1 MSKISHLDIQST
13 ITDNLIFLSVYNS
26 KNVKVPSYKLINFLN
41 KGLEISKSRPFISSE
56 DNFIDNKILLSS
68 KTNRLYITTLSPSD
82 IGYSVDSNKE
92 FETKLENFNSI
103 LKGDYLTNRNTILN
117 YINSES
123 ELTAKVDDCLLED
136 TITTKSALK
145 NVYNKT
151 LSGNSDSVA
160 AFIKEEEGNNY
171 VLGNINLNA
180 NIHKKY
186 FIAKHK
192 ATITSAIENM
202 GIISS
207 LINEE
212 MIEIQKKITQKVYS
226 KNKQFY
232 PWKLTEDARSNPADH
247 LKFITKQLNAKL
259 KAEGLELKFNEGDI
273 DKSVDTLDDK
283 IVDESLSINL
293 AKVVA
298 DIRYKMASS
307 SFLKTTTGASKYSFK
322 KIYDLYSAGQEIY
335 DVLKKYFGI
344 NIDSAPEWKDDY
356 TQYLDYATTTGW
368 GTVTVINNLQN
379 LDNTNFIDYD
389 TMFK

>member
-1 MSKISHLDIQST
+1 
-13 ITDNLIFLSVYNS
+13 
-26 KNVKVPSYKLINFLN
+26 
-41 KGLEISKSRPFISSE
+41 
-56 DNFIDNKILLSS
+56 
-68 KTNRLYITTLSPSD
+68 
-82 IGYSVDSNKE
+82 
-92 FETKLENFNSI
+92 
-103 LKGDYLTNRNTILN
+103 
-117 YINSES
+117 
-123 ELTAKVDDCLLED
+123 
-136 TITTKSALK
+136 
-145 NVYNKT
+145 
-151 LSGNSDSVA
+151 
-160 AFIKEEEGNNY
+160 
-171 VLGNINLNA
+171 
-180 NIHKKY
+180 
-186 FIAKHK
+186 
-192 ATITSAIENM
+192 
-202 GIISS
+202 
-207 LINEE
+207 
-212 MIEIQKKITQKVYS
+212 MIEIQKKITQKVHDK
-226 KNKQFY
+226 KNQFY

-356 TQYLDYATTTGW
+356 TQYLDYATTSGW

-379 LDNTNFIDYD
+379 FDDTNFINYK
-389 TMFK
+389 TMFE

>member
-1 MSKISHLDIQST
+1 MSKISELDNQNT
-13 ITDNLIFLSVYNS
+13 ITDSLIFLSVYNS

-103 LKGDYLTNRNTILN
+103 LKGDYLTNQNTILT
-117 YINSES
+117 YINNES
-123 ELTAKVDDCLLED
+123 EITAEVDDCLQKT
-136 TITTKSALK
+136 TISKSALK

-151 LSGNSDSVA
+151 LSGYSDSVA
-160 AFIKEEEGNNY
+160 AFIKEGDNY
-171 VLGNINLNA
+171 VLGNVNLDTS
-180 NIHKKY
+180 IHKKY

-192 ATITSAIENM
+192 AAIASAIENM
-202 GIISS
+202 GNISS

-226 KNKQFY
+226 KNKEFY
-232 PWKLTEDARSNPADH
+232 SWKLTEDARSNPAEH
-247 LKFITKQLNAKL
+247 LKFITRQLTAK
-259 KAEGLELKFNEGDI
+259 GLSLKFSEADI
-273 DKSVDTLDDK
+273 DKSVDTLDDEV
-283 IVDESLSINL
+283 VDESLSINL
-293 AKVVA
+293 AEVVA

-307 SFLKTTTGASKYSFK
+307 SFLKTSTGSSKYSFK

-335 DVLKKYFGI
+335 DVINTYFGI
-344 NIDSAPEWKDDY
+344 SISSAPEWKDDY

-368 GTVTVINNLQN
+368 PTVTVISNLQK

>member
-1 MSKISHLDIQST
+1 MSKISTLATQST

-92 FETKLENFNSI
+92 FESKLENFNSI
-103 LKGDYLTNRNTILN
+103 LKGDYPTNQGTILN
-117 YINSES
+117 YINNES
-123 ELTAKVDDCLLED
+123 ELTAKVNDCLLKD
-136 TITTKSALK
+136 TIATKSALK

-160 AFIKEEEGNNY
+160 AFIKEEEGDNY
-171 VLGNINLNA
+171 VLGNINLNP

-192 ATITSAIENM
+192 ATIASAVENM
-202 GIISS
+202 GNISS
-207 LINEE
+207 LINDE

-247 LKFITKQLNAKL
+247 LKFITRQL
-259 KAEGLELKFNEGDI
+259 KAKGLSLKFSETDI
-273 DKSVDTLDDK
+273 DKSVDTLDDE

-293 AKVVA
+293 AAVVA

-307 SFLKTTTGASKYSFK
+307 SFLKTTTGSSKYSFK

-335 DVLKKYFGI
+335 DVLEKYFTI

-368 GTVTVINNLQN
+368 GTVTVISNLQN
-379 LDNTNFIDYD
+379 LDNTNFINYD
-389 TMFK
+389 AMFK